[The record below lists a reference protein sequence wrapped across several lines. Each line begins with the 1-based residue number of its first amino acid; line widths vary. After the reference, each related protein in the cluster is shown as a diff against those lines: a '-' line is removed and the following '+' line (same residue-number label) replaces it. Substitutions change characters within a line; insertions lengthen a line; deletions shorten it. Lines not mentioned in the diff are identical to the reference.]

1 MPKYYALVAGLRE
14 YSLDADN
21 KGFDAPAIVAGVREE
36 LSAADRKTLDL
47 FYTYYD
53 IQNII
58 NLLAGR
64 AQFSEL
70 GTFSRG
76 ELEQEVKTP
85 SCLPKYIGDILA
97 AYASPEDPEYDGV
110 DRTKAIEKALYTAYY
125 LECAKSKNKF
135 IREWY
140 GFDRNLRN
148 VSAAYAARR
157 LGHPVADGIVGEGY
171 VADTIRRSSAA
182 DFGLKG
188 ELEYIDRV
196 MAAVGEEGNLI
207 DKERMIDLLRWEMA
221 DELTTFDYFDLD
233 AVLGYLAR
241 VNIVHRWAT
250 LDPRHGREMF
260 QRLMASMAVAP
271 ERMDAQS

>member
-1 MPKYYALVAGLRE
+1 MAKYYALVAGLRE

-21 KGFDAPAIVAGVREE
+21 KGFDAPAIIAEVREE
-36 LSAADRKTLDL
+36 LSKADRKCLEL

-58 NLLAGR
+58 NVLAGR

-70 GTFSRG
+70 GNFTRE
-76 ELEQEVKTP
+76 ELDEEMKTP
-85 SCLPKYIGDILA
+85 SHLPKFVSDILA
-97 AYASPEDPEYDGV
+97 AYSNPDDPEYDEV

-125 LECAKSKNKF
+125 DICARSKNKF

-140 GFDRNLRN
+140 AFDRNLRN

-157 LGHPVADGIVGEGY
+157 LGQPVADEIVGDGY
-171 VADTIRRSSAA
+171 VAETIQRSSAA

-196 MAAVGEEGNLI
+196 MAAVGEEGNLLE
-207 DKERMIDLLRWEMA
+207 KEHMIDLLRWEMA
-221 DELTTFDYFDLD
+221 DELTTFNYFDLD
-233 AVLGYLAR
+233 AVLGYLAK
-241 VNIVHRWAT
+241 VNIVYRWAT
-250 LDPRHGREMF
+250 LDPKYGREMF
-260 QRLMASMAVAP
+260 QRLMASMAVDP
-271 ERMDAQS
+271 ERMET